1 MLSNHVLGTRHIL
14 HFITGTFCSTK
25 PKFKH
30 WSNVCAQS
38 HPTLCEPMGCCSP
51 SHSSVHGIPQA
62 RTLVGFSFLTLGD
75 LPNLGI
81 KPMSLSSPSL
91 AGGFSTTAPTWKVM
105 STEVFRISVCGLLS
119 CWLAS
124 LVGQLENILPE
135 IQETRVQPGKTSGEG
150 NGNTLQ
156 YSCLENLM
164 DRGAWWATVHG
175 VSRVGHDLVTK
186 PTSCWLMHHCIV
198 IVGSTKSYTFSNIK

>member
-1 MLSNHVLGTRHIL
+1 
-14 HFITGTFCSTK
+14 
-25 PKFKH
+25 
-30 WSNVCAQS
+30 
-38 HPTLCEPMGCCSP
+38 MGCCSP
-51 SHSSVHGIPQA
+51 SDSSVHGIPQA
-62 RTLVGFSFLTLGD
+62 RTLVGFSFLTPGD

-81 KPMSLSSPSL
+81 KPMSLSSLSL

-105 STEVFRISVCGLLS
+105 STEAFSISVCGLLS

-124 LVGQLENILPE
+124 LVVQLVNILPE
-135 IQETRVQPGKTSGEG
+135 IQETRVQSGKTSREG

-175 VSRVGHDLVTK
+175 VARVGHDLVTK
-186 PTSCWLMHHCIV
+186 PTSCWLMHQCIV